1 MAVNVPLILINDLPE
16 QEIPTDDVYLIIGGN
31 DAKKVKVSNLSEYLK
46 KRLQIEDITT
56 NVGNLSTNVENLSTN
71 VENLS
76 ENVGNLSTN
85 VKNLSENIDK
95 KQDIIEDTGWI
106 ECKYGNGIVPYTS
119 NSNARVRKIGNI
131 VFLQGTLKNNTAWST
146 HDSILTFDKKFAPSQ
161 ESRFLCQGSG
171 LNRFL
176 LTVRTTGICKVERY
190 GTNQS
195 QGITIKT
202 GAWLNVFATWVTG

>member
-56 NVGNLSTNVENLSTN
+56 NVGNLSTNVENLS
-71 VENLS
+71 

-85 VKNLSENIDK
+85 VENLSENIDK

-131 VFLQGTLKNNTAWST
+131 VFLQGMLKNNTAWST

-161 ESRFLCQGSG
+161 ESCFLCQGSG

>member
-56 NVGNLSTNVENLSTN
+56 NVGNLS
-71 VENLS
+71 

-85 VKNLSENIDK
+85 VENLSENIDK

>member
-56 NVGNLSTNVENLSTN
+56 NVGNLSTNVENLSEKIN
-71 VENLS
+71 
-76 ENVGNLSTN
+76 
-85 VKNLSENIDK
+85 K

-202 GAWLNVFATWVTG
+202 GAWLNVFVTWVTG

>member
-56 NVGNLSTNVENLSTN
+56 NIG
-71 VENLS
+71 
-76 ENVGNLSTN
+76 
-85 VKNLSENIDK
+85 NLSENINK
-95 KQDIIEDTGWI
+95 KQDIIEDTGWV

-202 GAWLNVFATWVTG
+202 GSWLNVFATWVTG

>member
-16 QEIPTDDVYLIIGGN
+16 QEIPTDDVYLIIGRN

-56 NVGNLSTNVENLSTN
+56 NVGNLSTNVENLS
-71 VENLS
+71 

-85 VKNLSENIDK
+85 VENLSENIDK

>member
-56 NVGNLSTNVENLSTN
+56 NIGNLSTNVGTLSTN

-76 ENVGNLSTN
+76 ENIN
-85 VKNLSENIDK
+85 K

-131 VFLQGTLKNNTAWST
+131 VFLQGALKNNTAWST

-190 GTNQS
+190 GTTKS
-195 QGITIKT
+195 ITVET

>member
-56 NVGNLSTNVENLSTN
+56 NVGNLSTNVENLSEKIN
-71 VENLS
+71 
-76 ENVGNLSTN
+76 
-85 VKNLSENIDK
+85 K

-119 NSNARVRKIGNI
+119 NSHARVRKIGNI

-190 GTNQS
+190 GTTKS
-195 QGITIKT
+195 ITVET

>member
-56 NVGNLSTNVENLSTN
+56 NVGNLSTNVENLS
-71 VENLS
+71 

-85 VKNLSENIDK
+85 VENLSENIDK

-190 GTNQS
+190 GTTKS
-195 QGITIKT
+195 ITVGT

>member
-56 NVGNLSTNVENLSTN
+56 NIGNLSTNVGTLSTN

-76 ENVGNLSTN
+76 EKIN
-85 VKNLSENIDK
+85 K

-119 NSNARVRKIGNI
+119 NSHARVRKIGNI
-131 VFLQGTLKNNTAWST
+131 VFLQGALKNNTAWST

-190 GTNQS
+190 GTTKS
-195 QGITIKT
+195 ITVET

>member
-56 NVGNLSTNVENLSTN
+56 NVGNLSTNVE
-71 VENLS
+71 
-76 ENVGNLSTN
+76 
-85 VKNLSENIDK
+85 NLSENIDK

-161 ESRFLCQGSG
+161 ESRFLCQGSE

>member
-56 NVGNLSTNVENLSTN
+56 NIGNLSTNVENLSEKIN
-71 VENLS
+71 
-76 ENVGNLSTN
+76 
-85 VKNLSENIDK
+85 K

-190 GTNQS
+190 GTTKS
-195 QGITIKT
+195 ITVET

>member
-56 NVGNLSTNVENLSTN
+56 NVGNLSTNVENLS
-71 VENLS
+71 

-85 VKNLSENIDK
+85 VENLSENIDK

-202 GAWLNVFATWVTG
+202 GALLNVFATWVTTFL

>member
-56 NVGNLSTNVENLSTN
+56 NVGNLSTNVENLS
-71 VENLS
+71 

-85 VKNLSENIDK
+85 VENLSENIDK

-202 GAWLNVFATWVTG
+202 GAWLNVVATWVTG

>member
-16 QEIPTDDVYLIIGGN
+16 QKIPTDDVYLIIGGN

-56 NVGNLSTNVENLSTN
+56 NIGNLSTNVGTLSTN

-76 ENVGNLSTN
+76 ENIN
-85 VKNLSENIDK
+85 K

-190 GTNQS
+190 GTTKS
-195 QGITIKT
+195 ITVGT

>member
-31 DAKKVKVSNLSEYLK
+31 DAKKVSFSNLSEYLK

-56 NVGNLSTNVENLSTN
+56 NVGNLSTNVENLS
-71 VENLS
+71 

-85 VKNLSENIDK
+85 VENLSENIDK

>member
-46 KRLQIEDITT
+46 KRFQIEDITT
-56 NVGNLSTNVENLSTN
+56 NIGNLSTDVENLS
-71 VENLS
+71 
-76 ENVGNLSTN
+76 GNIN
-85 VKNLSENIDK
+85 K
-95 KQDIIEDTGWI
+95 KQDIIEDTGWV

-119 NSNARVRKIGNI
+119 NSHARVRKIGNI
-131 VFLQGTLKNNTAWST
+131 VFLQGALKNNTAWST

-190 GTNQS
+190 GTTKS
-195 QGITIKT
+195 ITVEK

>member
-56 NVGNLSTNVENLSTN
+56 NVGNLSIN

-85 VKNLSENIDK
+85 VENLSENIDK

-161 ESRFLCQGSG
+161 ERRFLCQGSG

>member
-56 NVGNLSTNVENLSTN
+56 NVGNLSIN

-85 VKNLSENIDK
+85 VENLSENIDK

>member
-56 NVGNLSTNVENLSTN
+56 NIGNLSTNVGTLSTN

-76 ENVGNLSTN
+76 EKIN
-85 VKNLSENIDK
+85 K

>member
-56 NVGNLSTNVENLSTN
+56 NIGNLSTNVGTLSTN

-76 ENVGNLSTN
+76 EKIN
-85 VKNLSENIDK
+85 K
-95 KQDIIEDTGWI
+95 KQDIIEDTGWV

-131 VFLQGTLKNNTAWST
+131 VFLQGTLKNNTGWST

-190 GTNQS
+190 GTTKS
-195 QGITIKT
+195 ITVET

>member
-56 NVGNLSTNVENLSTN
+56 NIGNLSTNIGNLSTNVGTLSTN

-76 ENVGNLSTN
+76 EKIN
-85 VKNLSENIDK
+85 K
-95 KQDIIEDTGWI
+95 KQDIIEDTGWV

-190 GTNQS
+190 GTTKS
-195 QGITIKT
+195 ITVET

>member
-56 NVGNLSTNVENLSTN
+56 NIGNLSTNVGTLSTNVENLSKKIN
-71 VENLS
+71 
-76 ENVGNLSTN
+76 
-85 VKNLSENIDK
+85 K
-95 KQDIIEDTGWI
+95 KQDIIEDTGWV

-119 NSNARVRKIGNI
+119 NSHARVRKIGNI

-190 GTNQS
+190 GTTKS
-195 QGITIKT
+195 ITVET

>member
-56 NVGNLSTNVENLSTN
+56 NIGNLSTNVGTLSTN

-76 ENVGNLSTN
+76 EKIN
-85 VKNLSENIDK
+85 K

-190 GTNQS
+190 GTTKS
-195 QGITIKT
+195 ITVET
-202 GAWLNVFATWVTG
+202 GAWLNVFDTCVTW

>member
-71 VENLS
+71 VE
-76 ENVGNLSTN
+76 
-85 VKNLSENIDK
+85 NLSENIDK

>member
-56 NVGNLSTNVENLSTN
+56 NVGNLSTNVENLS
-71 VENLS
+71 

-85 VKNLSENIDK
+85 VENLSENIDK

-131 VFLQGTLKNNTAWST
+131 VFLQGALKNNTAWST

>member
-56 NVGNLSTNVENLSTN
+56 NIGNLSTNVGTLSTN

-76 ENVGNLSTN
+76 ENIS
-85 VKNLSENIDK
+85 K
-95 KQDIIEDTGWI
+95 KQDIIEDTGWV

-119 NSNARVRKIGNI
+119 NSHARVRKIGNI

-190 GTNQS
+190 GTTKS
-195 QGITIKT
+195 ITVET

>member
-56 NVGNLSTNVENLSTN
+56 NVGNLSTNVENLS
-71 VENLS
+71 
-76 ENVGNLSTN
+76 ENVGNLLTN
-85 VKNLSENIDK
+85 VENLSENIDK

>member
-56 NVGNLSTNVENLSTN
+56 NVGNLSTNVENLS
-71 VENLS
+71 

-85 VKNLSENIDK
+85 VEK

>member
-31 DAKKVKVSNLSEYLK
+31 DAKKVQVSNLSEYLK

-56 NVGNLSTNVENLSTN
+56 NIGNLSTNVGNLSTNVENLSEKIN
-71 VENLS
+71 
-76 ENVGNLSTN
+76 
-85 VKNLSENIDK
+85 K

>member
-56 NVGNLSTNVENLSTN
+56 NVGNLSINVE
-71 VENLS
+71 
-76 ENVGNLSTN
+76 
-85 VKNLSENIDK
+85 NLSENIDK

>member
-56 NVGNLSTNVENLSTN
+56 NVGNLSTNVENLSEN

-76 ENVGNLSTN
+76 TN
-85 VKNLSENIDK
+85 VENLSENIDK

-131 VFLQGTLKNNTAWST
+131 VFLQGTLKNDTEWST

>member
-56 NVGNLSTNVENLSTN
+56 NVGNLSTNVENLS
-71 VENLS
+71 

-85 VKNLSENIDK
+85 VENLSENIDK

-202 GAWLNVFATWVTG
+202 GAWLNVFATCVTR

>member
-56 NVGNLSTNVENLSTN
+56 NVGNLSTNVGNLSTN
-71 VENLS
+71 VE
-76 ENVGNLSTN
+76 
-85 VKNLSENIDK
+85 NLSENIDK

>member
-56 NVGNLSTNVENLSTN
+56 NIGNLSTNVGNLSTNVENLSEKIN
-71 VENLS
+71 
-76 ENVGNLSTN
+76 
-85 VKNLSENIDK
+85 K
-95 KQDIIEDTGWI
+95 KQDIIEDTGWV

-119 NSNARVRKIGNI
+119 NSHARVRKIGNI

-190 GTNQS
+190 GTTKS
-195 QGITIKT
+195 ITVET

>member
-56 NVGNLSTNVENLSTN
+56 NIGNLSTNVGALSTN

-76 ENVGNLSTN
+76 EKIN
-85 VKNLSENIDK
+85 K

-190 GTNQS
+190 GTTKS
-195 QGITIKT
+195 ITVET

>member
-56 NVGNLSTNVENLSTN
+56 NVGNLSTNVGNLSTN
-71 VENLS
+71 VE
-76 ENVGNLSTN
+76 
-85 VKNLSENIDK
+85 NLSENIDK

-161 ESRFLCQGSG
+161 ESRFLCQGSE

>member
-56 NVGNLSTNVENLSTN
+56 NVGNLSTNVENLS
-71 VENLS
+71 

-85 VKNLSENIDK
+85 VENLSENIDK

-146 HDSILTFDKKFAPSQ
+146 HVSILTFDKKFAPSQ

>member
-16 QEIPTDDVYLIIGGN
+16 QEIPTDDVYLIICGN
-31 DAKKVKVSNLSEYLK
+31 DAKKVMVSNLSEYLK

-56 NVGNLSTNVENLSTN
+56 NVGNLSTNVGNLSTN
-71 VENLS
+71 VE
-76 ENVGNLSTN
+76 
-85 VKNLSENIDK
+85 NLSENIDK

>member
-16 QEIPTDDVYLIIGGN
+16 QEIPTDDVYLIIGGD

-56 NVGNLSTNVENLSTN
+56 NVGNLSTNVENLS
-71 VENLS
+71 

-85 VKNLSENIDK
+85 VENLSENIDK

>member
-16 QEIPTDDVYLIIGGN
+16 QEIPTDDVYLIIGGT

-56 NVGNLSTNVENLSTN
+56 NVGNLSTNVENLS
-71 VENLS
+71 

-85 VKNLSENIDK
+85 VENLSENIDK